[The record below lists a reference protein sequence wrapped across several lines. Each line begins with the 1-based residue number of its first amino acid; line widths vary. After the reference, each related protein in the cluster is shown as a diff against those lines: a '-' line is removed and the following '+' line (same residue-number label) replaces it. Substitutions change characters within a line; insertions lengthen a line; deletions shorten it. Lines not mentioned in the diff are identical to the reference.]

1 MTTKLLK
8 SVLVSAAVLMGS
20 NGSFA
25 AGNDWTYYAAG
36 AEGNP
41 TGGGLT
47 NCIQKGDWIIG
58 ATYDASKTPA
68 AITIG
73 AMIQESEDHI
83 LDLRDMSVGG
93 VDITKLTWGGTHWKN
108 STVREFY
115 VNHLV
120 NTGIQKFFST
130 GYRSGCATI
139 RSVEITSDTVTKLYE
154 SSFSGCTNLVN
165 LVLNC
170 PKLTEYENSF
180 IAQTILTNEINSIV
194 KPWATILGQQAFSAA
209 PSTLCG
215 SFIVTNLTKKTSYAT
230 FGSGIASVT
239 NMWIRWPEGLTYP
252 CIKGWKN
259 VEKIKLELPV
269 SCTNIPRGSWENMP
283 ALVADIGEI
292 VPKHISWLNDWCMR
306 NLDKVSGELVLT
318 NLIRICKDDW
328 TPSGNQAHTI
338 VGLPNVKAVNLAG
351 PLKMIRVT
359 FITTALTNLV
369 LNLPQLESITIQSTS
384 YYPFYYESGA
394 KVTILGAASGYTKGL
409 VKGNWTREM
418 VDNLFASVTGTR
430 VLTLYCSK
438 KQGWKDLEGCKELTD
453 EEKALNPPEGCFG
466 VWESAAGVRKAWM
479 VHLPQAD
486 DPSGMCIRIQ

>member
-1 MTTKLLK
+1 MKHIWLK
-8 SVLVSAAVLMGS
+8 SAAVVAGVIFGA

-41 TGGGLT
+41 TGGGST
-47 NCIQKGDWIIG
+47 NCIVKGDWIIG

-93 VDITKLTWGGTHWKN
+93 VDITKLSWGGTHWMN

-120 NTGIQKFFST
+120 NTGIQNFFST
-130 GYRSGCATI
+130 GYRKGCATI

-180 IAQTILTNEINSIV
+180 IGLTILTNEINSIV
-194 KPWATILGQQAFSAA
+194 KPWATKLGQQTFSAA

-215 SFIVTNLTKKTSYAT
+215 SFIVTNLVKGTAYDT
-230 FGSGIASVT
+230 FASSMSSVT
-239 NMWIRWPEGLTYP
+239 NLWIRWPEGVAHP
-252 CIKGWKN
+252 QIHGWAGVKKM
-259 VEKIKLELPV
+259 KIELPE
-269 SCTNIPRGSWENMP
+269 SCTNMLRGSWQGMS
-283 ALVADIGEI
+283 ALEMDIGEI
-292 VPKHISWLNDWCMR
+292 VPKHISWLNDWCIYDMPK
-306 NLDKVSGELVLT
+306 LTGELVLT
-318 NLIRICKDDW
+318 NLTRICKDDFVV
-328 TPSGNQAHTI
+328 SGSQAHTI
-338 VGLPNVKAVNLAG
+338 CKVPNVKAVNLAG

-369 LNLPQLESITIQSTS
+369 LNLPELESVTIPSTS
-384 YYPFYYESGA
+384 YYPFYYASGA
-394 KVTILGAASGYTKGL
+394 KVTILGAASGYTKGT
-409 VKGNWTREM
+409 VVGNWTREM

-453 EEKALNPPEGCFG
+453 EEKEIAPEGCFG

-479 VHLPQAD
+479 VHKAQAD
-486 DPSGMCIRIQ
+486 DPTGLCIRVQ

>member
-1 MTTKLLK
+1 MKCSLLK
-8 SVLVSAAVLMGS
+8 CAAVVAGVILVA

-25 AGNDWTYYAAG
+25 ANDWTYYAAG

-41 TGGGLT
+41 TGGGST

-93 VDITKLTWGGTHWKN
+93 VDITKLTWGGTHWMN

-120 NTGIQKFFST
+120 NTGIQNFFST
-130 GYRSGCATI
+130 GYRKGCATI

-180 IAQTILTNEINSIV
+180 IGKTILTNEINSIV
-194 KPWATILGQQAFSAA
+194 KPWATKLGQQTFSAA

-215 SFIVTNLTKKTSYAT
+215 SFIVTNLVKGTAYDT
-230 FGSGIASVT
+230 FASSMSSVT
-239 NMWIRWPEGLTYP
+239 NLWIRWPEGVAHP
-252 CIKGWKN
+252 QIHGWAGVKKM
-259 VEKIKLELPV
+259 KIELPE
-269 SCTNIPRGSWENMP
+269 SCTNMLRGSWQGMS
-283 ALVADIGEI
+283 ALEMDIGEI
-292 VPKHISWLNDWCMR
+292 VPKHISWLNDWCIYDMPK
-306 NLDKVSGELVLT
+306 LTGELVLT
-318 NLIRICKDDW
+318 NLTRICKDDFVV
-328 TPSGNQAHTI
+328 SGSQAHTI
-338 VGLPNVKAVNLAG
+338 CKVPNVKAVNLAG

-369 LNLPQLESITIQSTS
+369 LNLPELESVTIPSSTS
-384 YYPFYYESGA
+384 YYPFYYASGA
-394 KVTILGAASGYTKGL
+394 KVTILGAASGYTKGT
-409 VKGNWTREM
+409 VVGNWTREM

-438 KQGWKDLEGCKELTD
+438 KQGWKDLEGCKDLTD
-453 EEKALNPPEGCFG
+453 EEKAIAPEGCFG

-479 VHLPQAD
+479 VHKAQAG
-486 DPSGMCIRIQ
+486 DPTGLCIRVQ

>member
-1 MTTKLLK
+1 MKHSLLK
-8 SVLVSAAVLMGS
+8 CAAVVAGVIFGA

-41 TGGGLT
+41 TGGGST

-58 ATYDASKTPA
+58 ATYNASKTPA

-93 VDITKLTWGGTHWKN
+93 VDITKLTWGAVSWKN

-130 GYRSGCATI
+130 GYRTGCKTI

-194 KPWATILGQQAFSAA
+194 KPWATKLGQQTFSAA

-215 SFIVTNLTKKTSYAT
+215 SFIVTNLVKGTAYDT
-230 FGSGIASVT
+230 FASSMSSVT
-239 NMWIRWPEGLTYP
+239 NLWIRWPEGVSHP
-252 CIKGWKN
+252 QIHGWTGVKKM
-259 VEKIKLELPV
+259 KIELPE
-269 SCTNIPRGSWENMP
+269 SCTNMLRGSWQGM
-283 ALVADIGEI
+283 ALEMDIGEI
-292 VPKHISWLNDWCMR
+292 VPKHISWLNDWCIYSMPK
-306 NLDKVSGELVLT
+306 LTGELVLT
-318 NLIRICKDDW
+318 NLTRICKDDFVV
-328 TPSGNQAHTI
+328 SGSQAHTI
-338 VGLPNVKAVNLAG
+338 CQVPNVKAVNLAG
-351 PLKMIRVT
+351 PLKKIQVT

-369 LNLPQLESITIQSTS
+369 LNLPQLESVTIPSTS
-384 YYPFYYESGA
+384 YYPFYYASGA
-394 KVTILGAASGYTKGL
+394 KVTILGAASGYTKGN
-409 VKGNWTREM
+409 VVGNWTREM

-438 KQGWKDLEGCKELTD
+438 KQGWKDLEGRKDLTD
-453 EEKALNPPEGCFG
+453 EEKEIAPEGCFG

-479 VHLPQAD
+479 VHKAQAG
-486 DPSGMCIRIQ
+486 DPTGLCIRVQ